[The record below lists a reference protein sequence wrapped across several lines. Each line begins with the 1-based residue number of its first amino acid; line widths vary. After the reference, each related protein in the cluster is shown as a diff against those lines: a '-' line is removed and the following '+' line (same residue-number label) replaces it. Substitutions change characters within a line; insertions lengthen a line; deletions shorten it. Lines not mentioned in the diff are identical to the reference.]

1 MNNRS
6 GIETKKKIVDA
17 AGEIFS
23 SKGYAAA
30 NMREIAQAAGTSV
43 GGVYLYFKTKE
54 ELYKSLISEKRSSLS
69 SMIEMSSAQA
79 RTAAEALSAFV
90 KLNLDYAVKHK
101 EFILLHLREHGFAF
115 GLKEKKRFF
124 RQQVNHLEKIIK
136 KGILTGEF
144 REYNSR
150 DLSKII
156 AGSIRG
162 IIISIAL
169 DEGGSVSPCTL
180 STFFL
185 SSLLKKRFPV
195 NIITKKIPKD

>member
-17 AGEIFS
+17 AREIFS
-23 SKGYAAA
+23 SKGYVAA

-43 GGVYLYFKTKE
+43 GGVYLYFKNKE
-54 ELYKSLISEKRSSLS
+54 ELYKSLISEKRSSLNG
-69 SMIEMSSAQA
+69 MIETSSEQA

-90 KLNLDYAVKHK
+90 KLYLDYASKHK
-101 EFILLHLREHGFAF
+101 EFILLHIREHGFVF
-115 GLKEKKRFF
+115 GNRKKKFF
-124 RQQVNHLEKIIK
+124 RQQVNHLDKIIK
-136 KGILTGEF
+136 KGILAGEF
-144 REYNSR
+144 RECNSR

-156 AGSIRG
+156 VGSLRG

-169 DEGGSVSPCTL
+169 DEGGSVSPGTL

-185 SSLLKKRFPV
+185 NSLLKEEVPG
-195 NIITKKIPKD
+195 

>member
-1 MNNRS
+1 MNKRS

-17 AGEIFS
+17 AREIFS

-43 GGVYLYFKTKE
+43 GGVYLYFKNKE

-101 EFILLHLREHGFAF
+101 EFILLHIREHGFAF
-115 GLKEKKRFF
+115 GLEEKKQFF
-124 RQQVNHLEKIIK
+124 RQQVYHLEKIIK
-136 KGILTGEF
+136 KGILAGEF
-144 REYNSR
+144 RECNSK
-150 DLSKII
+150 DFSKII
-156 AGSIRG
+156 VGSLRG

-169 DEGGSVSPCTL
+169 DEGGSVSPGTL
-180 STFFL
+180 CTFFL
-185 SSLLKKRFPV
+185 NSLLKE
-195 NIITKKIPKD
+195 KISV

>member
-30 NMREIAQAAGTSV
+30 NMREIAQAAGTSI
-43 GGVYLYFKTKE
+43 GGVYLYFKNKE
-54 ELYKSLISEKRSSLS
+54 ELYKSLVSEKRSSLNG
-69 SMIEMSSAQA
+69 MIETSSAQA

-90 KLNLDYAVKHK
+90 KLYLDYASKHK
-101 EFILLHLREHGFAF
+101 EFILLHIREHGFVF
-115 GLKEKKRFF
+115 GIEEKKKFF
-124 RQQVNHLEKIIK
+124 RRQVNHLEKIIK
-136 KGILTGEF
+136 KGILAGEF
-144 REYNSR
+144 RECNSR

-156 AGSIRG
+156 VGSLRG

-169 DEGGSVSPCTL
+169 DEGGSVSPGTL

-185 SSLLKKRFPV
+185 NSLLKEKV
-195 NIITKKIPKD
+195 SG

>member
-30 NMREIAQAAGTSV
+30 NMRDIARAAGTSV
-43 GGVYLYFKTKE
+43 GGVYLYFKNKE
-54 ELYKSLISEKRSSLS
+54 ELYKSLISEKRSSLNGV
-69 SMIEMSSAQA
+69 IEMSSAQA

-101 EFILLHLREHGFAF
+101 EFILLHIREHGFAF
-115 GLKEKKRFF
+115 GLEEKKRFF
-124 RQQVNHLEKIIK
+124 RRQVDHLEKIIK
-136 KGILTGEF
+136 KGILSGEF
-144 REYNSR
+144 RECNSR

-156 AGSIRG
+156 AGSLRG

-169 DEGGSVSPCTL
+169 DEGGSVSPGTL
-180 STFFL
+180 CTFFL
-185 SSLLKKRFPV
+185 NSLLKEEISV
-195 NIITKKIPKD
+195 

>member
-1 MNNRS
+1 MNIRS

-43 GGVYLYFKTKE
+43 GGLYLYFKNKE
-54 ELYKSLISEKRSSLS
+54 ELYKSLISEKRSNLGG
-69 SMIEMSSAQA
+69 MIETSSSQA

-90 KLNLDYAVKHK
+90 KLYLDYALKHK
-101 EFILLHLREHGFAF
+101 AFILLHIREHGFAF

-124 RQQVNHLEKIIK
+124 SRQVSHLDKIIK
-136 KGILTGEF
+136 KGVLAGEF
-144 REYNSR
+144 RECNSR

-156 AGSIRG
+156 LGSLRG
-162 IIISIAL
+162 IVISIAL
-169 DEGGSVSPCTL
+169 GEGGIVSPGTL

-185 SSLLKKRFPV
+185 NSLLKE
-195 NIITKKIPKD
+195 KISV